1 MQSNRAAAAF
11 VRLVIVAVFVSS
23 LLVKPSFAKAQP
35 SPRPNIL
42 WLTTEDINPHLG
54 CCGDTYAT
62 TPNIDRMAAKGVVY
76 MNCWSNAPVCA
87 PARTT
92 IISGVYANSTGAEHM
107 RSLVPMPAFMQ
118 MYPQLLREAGYYCT
132 NNNKED
138 YNLQKPGKVWD
149 ESSKTAHWKNRKPGQ
164 PFFAVF
170 NYMITH
176 ESQIRSRPHVL
187 VHDPAKAPVPSYM
200 PDTPEV
206 RHDWAQYYDNITK
219 SDENVGK
226 ALKELDEAGLADDTI
241 VFYYGDH
248 GSGMP
253 RSKRYLYNSGLNAAF
268 VVYIPPKFKDLM
280 PKDFV
285 PGSKS
290 DRLIAFVDLAPTLLS
305 LIGVKPP
312 DWMQGHAF
320 LGRYEEPPQEF
331 LFGFR
336 GRMDERYDM
345 MRSVRDQRYVYIR
358 NYMPHRT
365 YGDGN
370 AYMFQTPTTRVWKE
384 LYEAGKLTPPQTYF
398 WETKPSEEL
407 YDLQTDHDEVYNLAG
422 SPDYQPILQRLRKAQ
437 RDWIARIRDVGF
449 LPEGELHTRSKGSS
463 PYEVGHDPAR
473 YPMERIVA
481 TADVATAR
489 DADAIPL
496 LQNALHDPD
505 SAVRYWG
512 AAGLL
517 IREKESVERCKADLD
532 AAMKDSSP
540 YVRICAAETL
550 ARFGSESDLKAA
562 LPVLL
567 ELAKLGKDGPY
578 VPLAALNSLDA
589 IGPRAASIKQQIAAL
604 PRNDPSVIP
613 TMRATVP
620 DVIDHIVAA
629 LK

>member
-1 MQSNRAAAAF
+1 MNTLLRLTVLLAIPILLFPTILTAQS
-11 VRLVIVAVFVSS
+11 
-23 LLVKPSFAKAQP
+23 Q

-54 CCGDTYAT
+54 CYGDTYAT
-62 TPNIDRMAAKGVVY
+62 TPNIDRMAAKGVIY
-76 MNCWSNAPVCA
+76 TNCWSNAPVCA

-138 YNLQKPGKVWD
+138 YNLQKRGKVWD

-170 NYMITH
+170 NDMITH
-176 ESQIRSRPHVL
+176 ESQIRSRPHAL

-206 RHDWAQYYDNITK
+206 RHDWAQYYDNISK

-226 ALKELDEAGLADDTI
+226 ALWELQEAGLADDTI

-268 VVYIPPKFKDLM
+268 VVYIPPKFKNLM

-290 DRLIAFVDLAPTLLS
+290 DRLVAFVDLAPTLLS

-312 DWMQGHAF
+312 QWMQGHAF
-320 LGRYEEPPQEF
+320 LGSYEDAPQEF

-345 MRSVRDQRYVYIR
+345 MRSTRDQRYVYIR

-384 LYEAGKLTPPQTYF
+384 LFVAGKLTPPQSYF

-407 YDLQTDHDEVYNLAG
+407 YDLQTDHDEIYNLAA

-437 RDWIARIRDVGF
+437 RDWISRIRDVGF
-449 LPEGELHTRSKGSS
+449 LPEGEIHTRSEGSS
-463 PYEVGHDPAR
+463 PYDVGHDPAR

-481 TADVATAR
+481 TADLATAL
-489 DADAIPL
+489 DADAMPL

-512 AAGLL
+512 AMGLLMREKASIEHCEMDLHAGL
-517 IREKESVERCKADLD
+517 
-532 AAMKDSSP
+532 KDSSP
-540 YVRICAAETL
+540 YVRIAAAETL
-550 ARFGSESDLKAA
+550 ARFGSDDDLKVA

-567 ELAKLGKDGPY
+567 DLAKLGKEGPY
-578 VPLAALNSLDA
+578 VPLAALNALDA
-589 IGPRAASIKQQIAAL
+589 VGPKAGSVKQQIASL

-613 TMRATVP
+613 TMRETVP
-620 DVIDHIVAA
+620 NLIDHIVSG

>member
-1 MQSNRAAAAF
+1 MMMQDTSSMKTTLHIRFAGLFA
-11 VRLVIVAVFVSS
+11 LVI
-23 LLVKPSFAKAQP
+23 LLFPTILTAQ
-35 SPRPNIL
+35 SQSRPNIL

-54 CCGDTYAT
+54 CYGDTYAT
-62 TPNIDRMAAKGVVY
+62 TPNIDRMAAKGVIY
-76 MNCWSNAPVCA
+76 TNCWSNAPVCA

-92 IISGVYANSTGAEHM
+92 IISGVYANSSGAEHM
-107 RSLVPMPAFMQ
+107 RSLVSMPAFMQ

-149 ESSKTAHWKNRKPGQ
+149 ESSKTSHWKNRKPGQ

-176 ESQIRSRPHVL
+176 ESQIRSRPHPL

-370 AYMFQTPTTRVWKE
+370 
-384 LYEAGKLTPPQTYF
+384 
-398 WETKPSEEL
+398 
-407 YDLQTDHDEVYNLAG
+407 
-422 SPDYQPILQRLRKAQ
+422 
-437 RDWIARIRDVGF
+437 
-449 LPEGELHTRSKGSS
+449 
-463 PYEVGHDPAR
+463 
-473 YPMERIVA
+473 
-481 TADVATAR
+481 
-489 DADAIPL
+489 
-496 LQNALHDPD
+496 
-505 SAVRYWG
+505 
-512 AAGLL
+512 
-517 IREKESVERCKADLD
+517 
-532 AAMKDSSP
+532 
-540 YVRICAAETL
+540 
-550 ARFGSESDLKAA
+550 
-562 LPVLL
+562 
-567 ELAKLGKDGPY
+567 
-578 VPLAALNSLDA
+578 
-589 IGPRAASIKQQIAAL
+589 
-604 PRNDPSVIP
+604 
-613 TMRATVP
+613 
-620 DVIDHIVAA
+620 
-629 LK
+629 